1 MQIKLLPAG
10 QFGRASAEAVGL
22 TLSCAISYR
31 LMTALLAHA
40 RFVSRDDNLLGGMW
54 AVISAV
60 FVFHDSYGQSI
71 KAALSRLGATV
82 VSCALCFSYFLIFPF
97 CTWGLA
103 VMIGLGTLILTII
116 GRTDMIVTTGIT
128 TAVIMVV
135 SALSPHNAWQQP
147 MLRFMDTAVGA
158 AIAASVAWLID
169 ANWRPANQKA
179 DTSDNRT
186 RLRKTIEQ
194 ESARANSK
202 EDDVTAQ
209 LNRNNSR

>member
-1 MQIKLLPAG
+1 
-10 QFGRASAEAVGL
+10 
-22 TLSCAISYR
+22 
-31 LMTALLAHA
+31 
-40 RFVSRDDNLLGGMW
+40 
-54 AVISAV
+54 
-60 FVFHDSYGQSI
+60 
-71 KAALSRLGATV
+71 
-82 VSCALCFSYFLIFPF
+82 
-97 CTWGLA
+97 
-103 VMIGLGTLILTII
+103 
-116 GRTDMIVTTGIT
+116 MIVTTGIT

-158 AIAASVAWLID
+158 AIAVSVAWLID
-169 ANWRPANQKA
+169 ANWRRANQKA